1 MRSDRRFPASRR
13 GESRPRT
20 ASARP
25 PATRVRA
32 RCAAALAFAAALAG
46 ATSGCERSRVE
57 TPAVESFPR
66 GTQELDFLE
75 ALSKQVVVTN
85 GDALHGLIGFADGA
99 DLSSTYA
106 GRVEIA
112 KRRGWLPSGWDRPA
126 EESAQV
132 GWMAVAACRILDIR
146 GGLTMRLTG
155 PTPRYATKELVFMD
169 VLPLRTENQA
179 LSGQEFVDFLN
190 RLNRFQRDGRAL
202 ALGSEQETQS
212 GAGVIPAG
220 APNQLLD
227 QSSVEFGLPNNAFSM
242 PRPPA
247 PPPVEEP

>member
-1 MRSDRRFPASRR
+1 VLAI
-13 GESRPRT
+13 
-20 ASARP
+20 
-25 PATRVRA
+25 
-32 RCAAALAFAAALAG
+32 AAAG
-46 ATSGCERSRVE
+46 GCERSRVE
-57 TPAVESFPR
+57 SAAVDRFPR
-66 GTQELDFLE
+66 GSQELDFLD
-75 ALSKQVVVTN
+75 ALSRQVVVTN
-85 GDALHGLIGFADGA
+85 GDALHGLISFADGT
-99 DLSSTYA
+99 DLSSTYS

-126 EESAQV
+126 AESAQI
-132 GWMAVAACRILDIR
+132 GWMAVAACRILDVK
-146 GGLTMRLTG
+146 GGMTMRLLG

-202 ALGSEQETQS
+202 SLAEAQETQS

-227 QSSVEFGLPNNAFSM
+227 QSSVEFGLPNNAFDIPQ
-242 PRPPA
+242 PRPPE
-247 PPPVEEP
+247 PVEEP

>member
-1 MRSDRRFPASRR
+1 MRSEPRRRLPGRAAARASL
-13 GESRPRT
+13 
-20 ASARP
+20 
-25 PATRVRA
+25 
-32 RCAAALAFAAALAG
+32 AAALAALLLAA
-46 ATSGCERSRVE
+46 CERSRVE
-57 TPAVESFPR
+57 ESAVEKFPR
-66 GTQELDFLE
+66 GTQELDFLDT
-75 ALSKQVVVTN
+75 LSRQVVVTN

-99 DLSSTYA
+99 DLSTTYE
-106 GRVEIA
+106 GRVQVA
-112 KRRGWLPSGWDRPA
+112 KRRGWLPADWDRPA

-132 GWMAVAACRILDIR
+132 GWMAVAGCRILGIR

-179 LSGQEFVDFLN
+179 LSGQEFVDYLN

-202 ALGSEQETQS
+202 ALAREQETQA

-227 QSSVEFGLPNNAFSM
+227 QSSVEFGLPNNAFAM
-242 PRPPA
+242 PQPA
-247 PPPVEEP
+247 APAPVEEP

>member
-1 MRSDRRFPASRR
+1 MRSEPAAHGRHL
-13 GESRPRT
+13 PWT
-20 ASARP
+20 AGGAAR
-25 PATRVRA
+25 
-32 RCAAALAFAAALAG
+32 AAALLAVLAAAT
-46 ATSGCERSRVE
+46 ATGCERSRVE
-57 TPAVESFPR
+57 KAAVDSFPR

-85 GDALHGLIGFADGA
+85 GDALHGLISFADGA
-99 DLSSTYA
+99 DLASTYE

-112 KRRGWLPSGWDRPA
+112 KRRRWLPSGWDRPA
-126 EESAQV
+126 AESAQV
-132 GWMAVAACRILDIR
+132 GWIAVAACRILDIR
-146 GGLTMRLTG
+146 GGLTMHLTG

-202 ALGSEQETQS
+202 ALGRQQETQS
-212 GAGVIPAG
+212 GEGVIPAG

-227 QSSVEFGLPNNAFSM
+227 QSSVEFGLPNNAFTI
-242 PRPPA
+242 PQPA
-247 PPPVEEP
+247 APKPVEEP

>member
-1 MRSDRRFPASRR
+1 MRSDLLRRC
-13 GESRPRT
+13 
-20 ASARP
+20 
-25 PATRVRA
+25 RA
-32 RCAAALAFAAALAG
+32 CAAACACAAAALAAVPLAA
-46 ATSGCERSRVE
+46 CERSRVE
-57 TPAVESFPR
+57 DSAVERFPR

-75 ALSKQVVVTN
+75 TLSRQVVVTN

-99 DLSSTYA
+99 DLSSTYE

-112 KRRGWLPSGWDRPA
+112 KRRGWLPGGWDRPA

-132 GWMAVAACRILDIR
+132 GWMAVAGCRILGIR

-179 LSGQEFVDFLN
+179 LSGQEFVDYLN

-202 ALGSEQETQS
+202 ALAREQETQA
-212 GAGVIPAG
+212 GADVIPAG

-242 PRPPA
+242 PQPA
-247 PPPVEEP
+247 APAPVEEP

>member
-1 MRSDRRFPASRR
+1 MS
-13 GESRPRT
+13 T
-20 ASARP
+20 C
-25 PATRVRA
+25 RA
-32 RCAAALAFAAALAG
+32 PAAAVAAVLAIAAAG
-46 ATSGCERSRVE
+46 GCERSRVE
-57 TPAVESFPR
+57 SAAVDRFPR
-66 GTQELDFLE
+66 GSQELDFLD
-75 ALSKQVVVTN
+75 ALSRQVVVTN
-85 GDALHGLIGFADGA
+85 GDALHGLISFADGT
-99 DLSSTYA
+99 DLSSTYS

-126 EESAQV
+126 AESAQI
-132 GWMAVAACRILDIR
+132 GWMAVAACRILDVK
-146 GGLTMRLTG
+146 GGMTMRLLG

-202 ALGSEQETQS
+202 SLAEAQETQS

-227 QSSVEFGLPNNAFSM
+227 QSSVEFGLPNNAFDIPQ
-242 PRPPA
+242 PRPPE
-247 PPPVEEP
+247 PVEEP